1 MSLKNIELSILSD
14 ISNRIRNTA
23 EMGLY
28 ETDFVIPKIYSN
40 DIYKWL
46 TAFGYRVDVRAGAN
60 EPTEKMIVS
69 FKSTW
74 NSEATHEYQNIR
86 LNYMPNMIP
95 MFEAAAIAKNNKE
108 TANKITSVINEMI
121 EKAKNLKRGESIF
134 DITVKRETV
143 DFARL
148 SSLEVLEY
156 LKRYNISAYL
166 SEDAEEIIFKYEW
179 GENKKMKINLK
190 TSKEKVEET
199 YKVGN
204 VIKDFDDILYLVV
217 KDVNRGY
224 ALIDL
229 TDNEV
234 ALISETLEGLRERAG
249 DKDDVLVHAEIN
261 VL

>member
-1 MSLKNIELSILSD
+1 MSLENIELSILSD

-46 TAFGYRVDVRAGAN
+46 TAFGYRVDVRAVAT
-60 EPTEKMIVS
+60 EPTEKMIVR

-86 LNYMPNMIP
+86 LNYMFNMIP

-179 GENKKMKINLK
+179 GEK
-190 TSKEKVEET
+190 TKWLS
-199 YKVGN
+199 N
-204 VIKDFDDILYLVV
+204 
-217 KDVNRGY
+217 
-224 ALIDL
+224 
-229 TDNEV
+229 
-234 ALISETLEGLRERAG
+234 
-249 DKDDVLVHAEIN
+249 
-261 VL
+261 